1 MLRVG
6 IITMHKVQN
15 FGSALQA
22 YALQYVINRMGYESE
37 LIDYTYP
44 NMEHCAYQN
53 TIVDF
58 RAVGISKML
67 RIIGSKIIRR
77 LKKQPVN
84 LFCKFYESYFHCSEH
99 AYNTILELKQNP
111 PSYDIYMTGS
121 DQVWNPTY
129 IGFDTNYL
137 LDFAPPSSK
146 KVSYAASFATSDIPN
161 PFNCIYS
168 SKLKEYNHISVR
180 EDAGRN
186 LIKRMTERDAEVV
199 CDPTLLLNKEEWGNI
214 AKRSI
219 FQTSKQYLLVY
230 IVGYAY
236 NPYPQIY
243 NYIKRVNDKLNLPII
258 FINTKIGP
266 LKGKYKVINVPNIGP
281 NEFLYLIQNA
291 SFIITDSFHGTAFA
305 LNFNRRFIS
314 CVKSKNG
321 GDSRIIDLL
330 KNVGAEKRAM
340 AYDKHDEIPY
350 DNLTNDNTL
359 LLELYR
365 NKSIRYLND
374 ILVN

>member
-1 MLRVG
+1 
-6 IITMHKVQN
+6 
-15 FGSALQA
+15 
-22 YALQYVINRMGYESE
+22 
-37 LIDYTYP
+37 
-44 NMEHCAYQN
+44 
-53 TIVDF
+53 
-58 RAVGISKML
+58 
-67 RIIGSKIIRR
+67 
-77 LKKQPVN
+77 
-84 LFCKFYESYFHCSEH
+84 
-99 AYNTILELKQNP
+99 
-111 PSYDIYMTGS
+111 
-121 DQVWNPTY
+121 
-129 IGFDTNYL
+129 
-137 LDFAPPSSK
+137 
-146 KVSYAASFATSDIPN
+146 
-161 PFNCIYS
+161 
-168 SKLKEYNHISVR
+168 
-180 EDAGRN
+180 
-186 LIKRMTERDAEVV
+186 MTERDAEVV

-258 FINTKIGP
+258 LINTKIGP

-365 NKSIRYLND
+365 DKSIRYLND